1 MLMNYYVAGAGGFIG
16 GHLVNRLIENGNEV
30 IAVDVKQENEWFQIN
45 NKAKNFFNCDLKILK
60 NCEDT
65 INKELDVIINLACNM
80 GGIGFI
86 TNYKAECMLSVLIN
100 TNLLMQAREKKIKKF
115 FFSSSACIYPTDIQS
130 DQKSV
135 ALKEDTAY
143 PANSEDGYGWE
154 KLFSERMC
162 KHFFEDFNIE
172 VSVARFHNC
181 YGPNGSWFGGREKAP
196 AALARKFVEAK
207 VNNLNEIEIWGNGEQ
222 VRSFMYVDDCLDG
235 ILKLIDSNFRDPIN
249 IGSSEDVTINQMADI
264 LETISGIKPERI
276 YKLDAPRGV
285 FNRNSDNTLIKKK
298 LNWEPSIKLIDGLKI
313 TFDWIFKEY
322 KKKYEV

>member
-1 MLMNYYVAGAGGFIG
+1 MKNKILICGAGGFIG
-16 GHLVNRLIENGNEV
+16 GHLVNYYLQNSDNELV
-30 IAVDVKQENEWFQIN
+30 CADIKPEANWFQIFDKN
-45 NKAKNFFNCDLKILK
+45 KNFSLDLKNFESCMEVTK
-60 NCEDT
+60 
-65 INKELDVIINLACNM
+65 DVDYVFNLACNM

-86 TNYKAECMLSVLIN
+86 TSYKAECMLSVLIN
-100 TNLLMQAREKKIKKF
+100 TNLLMQAKEKKVKKF
-115 FFSSSACIYPTDIQS
+115 FFSSSACIYPTNIQS
-130 DQKSV
+130 DQKSI

-162 KHFFEDFNIE
+162 KHFFEDFNLE
-172 VSVARFHNC
+172 VRVARFHNC

-196 AALARKFVEAK
+196 AALVRKFVEAK
-207 VNNLNEIEIWGNGEQ
+207 IKSSNEIEIWGNGEQ

-235 ILKLIDSNFRDPIN
+235 ILKLIESDFRDPIN

-264 LETISGIKPERI
+264 LEIISGIKPKRK
-276 YKLDAPRGV
+276 YNLDAPRGV
-285 FNRNSDNTLIKKK
+285 FNRNSDNTLIKEK

>member
-1 MLMNYYVAGAGGFIG
+1 MKYYIAGAGGFIG
-16 GHLVNRLIENGNEV
+16 GHLVNRLINSGHEV
-30 IAVDVKQENEWFQIN
+30 VAVDVKNKNEWFQIN
-45 NKAKNFFNCDLKILK
+45 DKSENFFECDLKILK
-60 NCEDT
+60 NCEET
-65 INKELDVIINLACNM
+65 IKDVDVIINLACNM

-86 TNYKAECMLSVLIN
+86 TSYKAECMLSVLIN
-100 TNLLMQAREKKIKKF
+100 TNLLMQAKEKKIKKY
-115 FFSSSACIYPTDIQS
+115 FFSSSACIYPTNIQS
-130 DQKSV
+130 DEKSV
-135 ALKEDTAY
+135 ALKEETAY

-162 KHFFEDFNIE
+162 KHFFEDFNIQ

-207 VNNLNEIEIWGNGEQ
+207 VNNSNKIEIWGNGEQ

-235 ILKLIDSNFRDPIN
+235 ILKLIESDFRDPIN
-249 IGSSEDVTINQMADI
+249 IGSSEDVTINQMVDI
-264 LETISGIKPERI
+264 LENISGIKPERN

-298 LNWEPSIKLIDGLKI
+298 LNWEPSIKLKDGLKV
-313 TFDWIFKEY
+313 TFDWIFEEY
-322 KKKYEV
+322 KKKYEA